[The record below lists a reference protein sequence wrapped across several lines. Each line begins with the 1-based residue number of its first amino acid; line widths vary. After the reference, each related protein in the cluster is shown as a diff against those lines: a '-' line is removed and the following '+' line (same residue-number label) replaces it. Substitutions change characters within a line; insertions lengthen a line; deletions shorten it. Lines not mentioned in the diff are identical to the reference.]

1 MYQVSASFVSKQFQ
15 YKEEIEGT
23 MKIDT
28 NDHAITQQEMKL
40 FPIRREHLAA
50 YRGGSVWARVWKMGW
65 LWAGDSGLRGENCEL
80 AEKEHPEH
88 VWLCTARHR
97 SKNEA
102 WMETRGRATWQG
114 ETGASWCL
122 GWRSWSLMWLGK
134 DGQEGE
140 KREKKNWAVLMP
152 PTLPENHFLKN
163 PSWACLSHTF
173 RRSLVTFIQTP

>member
-114 ETGASWCL
+114 ET
-122 GWRSWSLMWLGK
+122 RRK
-134 DGQEGE
+134 
-140 KREKKNWAVLMP
+140 LMP
-152 PTLPENHFLKN
+152 GLKILKLDVTWQGWAGRRKERKEKLGSSYASHATWESLPQEPFLSMPFPHF
-163 PSWACLSHTF
+163 
-173 RRSLVTFIQTP
+173 